1 MSYLLDSN
9 ILIEAKHRMP
19 FDLFP
24 SFWDKLKGEIQSGHI
39 FTSVKV
45 RSEINRGNENDE
57 LVNWTSQLPESFFVD
72 IDGSI
77 MMSYAQTINWANQND
92 QYFPAA
98 KAEFA
103 SAEIADAFLI
113 ATAKA
118 KDMVLVTHEVSGQN
132 SHKKIKIPDVA
143 DAMNVRYCTLVDL
156 LRDLTVTV

>member
-1 MSYLLDSN
+1 
-9 ILIEAKHRMP
+9 MP

-92 QYFPAA
+92 QYFRLNV
-98 KAEFA
+98 KFRLFCIFCITGTKQAERA
-103 SAEIADAFLI
+103 LWRS
-113 ATAKA
+113 
-118 KDMVLVTHEVSGQN
+118 SR
-132 SHKKIKIPDVA
+132 S
-143 DAMNVRYCTLVDL
+143 L
-156 LRDLTVTV
+156 L

>member
-1 MSYLLDSN
+1 
-9 ILIEAKHRMP
+9 MP

-118 KDMVLVTHEVSGQN
+118 KTW
-132 SHKKIKIPDVA
+132 
-143 DAMNVRYCTLVDL
+143 C
-156 LRDLTVTV
+156 